1 MLPAS
6 VVAKE
11 FLHCDVVLIQK
22 VTSNNTDKHINI
34 SCIGC
39 SQLGFLF
46 CTLKVDILQNV
57 QWHGGAV
64 FNIMYFLYC
73 SIHCTFYC

>member
-1 MLPAS
+1 M
-6 VVAKE
+6 
-11 FLHCDVVLIQK
+11 D
-22 VTSNNTDKHINI
+22 I
-34 SCIGC
+34 SCIW
-39 SQLGFLF
+39 
-46 CTLKVDILQNV
+46 TLTGGLVVLHAQKVDILQNV